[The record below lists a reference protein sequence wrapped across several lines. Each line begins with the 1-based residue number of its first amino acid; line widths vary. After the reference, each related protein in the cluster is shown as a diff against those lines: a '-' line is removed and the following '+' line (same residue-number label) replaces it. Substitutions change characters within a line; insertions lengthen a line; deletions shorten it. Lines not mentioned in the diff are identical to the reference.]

1 VNFHF
6 NNFDDF
12 VAMGGHGFYVWLAYA
27 LVLFGMVFYFVYS
40 GSQNKKKQQELIKFY
55 RRLES
60 RASSK
65 NNPDKRD
72 E

>member
-1 VNFHF
+1 MNFHF

-27 LVLFGMVFYFVYS
+27 IVLCGMVFYFVYS
-40 GSQNKKKQQELIKFY
+40 SSQNKKKQQELTKFY
-55 RRLES
+55 QRLES
-60 RASSK
+60 RALSK
-65 NNPDKRD
+65 NNVDKRD